1 MIIPALPSQHFKTY
15 EIIAPLRTHFRPA
28 TCEEVE
34 CGAWRNGWK
43 TIVPVN
49 SEAAQYIRSG
59 SSGRRFVEAQS
70 AYEIE
75 HGLTDGMAE
84 FMFPPG
90 QKCFATDKHRVPL
103 EREPLYVARGG
114 DARGNPLGER
124 RVHTRA
130 EDWTEDF
137 AGHLDRVRQS
147 KGE

>member
-15 EIIAPLRTHFRPA
+15 EIIAPLQTHFRPA

-43 TIVPVN
+43 TLVLN
-49 SEAAQYIRSG
+49 DSEAALYIRSG
-59 SSGRRFVEAQS
+59 ASGRRFSEVGFGQDPGQLVQF
-70 AYEIE
+70 IF
-75 HGLTDGMAE
+75 D
-84 FMFPPG
+84 PG
-90 QKCFATDKHRVPL
+90 QKCFAADKHRVPL

-114 DARGNPLGER
+114 DARGNPLRER

-130 EDWTEDF
+130 EDWQEDF